1 MKFKKIL
8 SATLATT
15 FCLSMAACG
24 DKTTTVD
31 DYGLEEETTTSS
43 DEASNDSSSSAAPIA
58 TVSDALYISTGATGT
73 LQEVLGTS
81 VGYKDEFQIGDAKFS
96 GSLQYE
102 IPNQDGLN
110 VYNLEI
116 DNNLEE
122 KEDAIVKA
130 LLGDSAEKI
139 ESIKYT
145 NEYDYIT
152 LLYKYH
158 FIHSKHKSIKEMI
171 DNGTQYFTLE
181 NESVVINS
189 SFPEEYKWIDKN
201 EDDDEDVYY
210 IHMYEGDY
218 NNCPYVLLL
227 AYDSYFDTSYIF
239 FDPKSIKDYYPDYDF
254 KTLMISGDKDQAG
267 EQLEIENLCTDDV
280 ETLKSDAQDFLDNT
294 LMFDGQYSIT
304 ENAFNY
310 KIYNGN
316 YGILLYANTEF
327 YADKPADCDNT
338 STVLMFSN
346 TDYISSINA
355 GVPGLPINYFNLTD
369 QKDLLTECNLDR
381 GSELELDLLDFI
393 STGEADKYVEET
405 TYVTDGYA
413 FYIDSYNDYEEDPE
427 AITMYD
433 QNTGIIKYTSQGLY
447 GVDIAISQNITDVIE
462 NVKLQDFDHIT
473 KSFNSQIKEMLD
485 LSKLNYPTNLKLAGM
500 RLHYATYYPDEDNVE
515 TYTYFPAW
523 SFEINN
529 TTESNLSAVVV
540 INAMDGSITDIEY
553 LDYNDLY

>member
-1 MKFKKIL
+1 MKLKKIL

-43 DEASNDSSSSAAPIA
+43 DEASNDSSSSAAPTA

-81 VGYKDEFQIGDAKFS
+81 VGYKDEFQIGDANFS

-110 VYNLEI
+110 VYNLEM
-116 DNNLEE
+116 DTNLEE

-189 SFPEEYKWIDKN
+189 SFSEEFKWIDKN
-201 EDDDEDVYY
+201 EDDEDVYY

-239 FDPKSIKDYYPDYDF
+239 FDPKSIKDYYPDHDF

-294 LMFDGQYSIT
+294 LMFDGQYSVT

-310 KIYNGN
+310 KIYNGDFN
-316 YGILLYANTEF
+316 VWMANTEI
-327 YADKPADCDNT
+327 YADRPADCDNT

-346 TDYISSINA
+346 TDYISSIKA
-355 GVPGLPINYFNLTD
+355 GVPGLPVNHLNLAD
-369 QKDLLTECNLDR
+369 QKDLLADYNLNQQTEKDFM
-381 GSELELDLLDFI
+381 DFI
-393 STGEADKYVEET
+393 NTSDAEEMVEET

-553 LDYNDLY
+553 RDYDDFY